1 MHNSSP
7 VVVVRGENGMRFLF
21 VGLAGATA
29 LAFAVG
35 AAAMTRQDDRANPP
49 SSPAPTAS
57 GLPEGE
63 GRALTQQVCGQ
74 CHSVGIFAS
83 QRHTQD
89 EWNEVIGRMMAKGMT
104 AAEDD
109 LYDVSDYLAANL
121 GKDEAASTGG

>member
-1 MHNSSP
+1 
-7 VVVVRGENGMRFLF
+7 MRFLF

-35 AAAMTRQDDRANPP
+35 AAAMTRQDDRAAPP
-49 SSPAPTAS
+49 SSPAPTDS

-74 CHSVGIFAS
+74 CHSVGMFAS

-121 GKDEAASTGG
+121 GKGEAASTGG

>member
-1 MHNSSP
+1 
-7 VVVVRGENGMRFLF
+7 MRFVF
-21 VGLAGATA
+21 VGLAGAGA
-29 LAFAVG
+29 LTLAVG
-35 AAAMTRQDDRANPP
+35 ASAMTRQDDGAAARTPQP
-49 SSPAPTAS
+49 SAVAAS
-57 GLPEGE
+57 SLPEGE

-83 QRHTQD
+83 QRHTQE

-121 GKDEAASTGG
+121 GKGEAVSTGG

>member
-1 MHNSSP
+1 
-7 VVVVRGENGMRFLF
+7 MRFVF
-21 VGLAGATA
+21 VGLAGAGVLTV
-29 LAFAVG
+29 AVG
-35 AAAMTRQDDRANPP
+35 ASAMTRQDDGAAARTPQ
-49 SSPAPTAS
+49 SSAVAVS
-57 GLPEGE
+57 SLPEGE

-83 QRHTQD
+83 QRHTQE